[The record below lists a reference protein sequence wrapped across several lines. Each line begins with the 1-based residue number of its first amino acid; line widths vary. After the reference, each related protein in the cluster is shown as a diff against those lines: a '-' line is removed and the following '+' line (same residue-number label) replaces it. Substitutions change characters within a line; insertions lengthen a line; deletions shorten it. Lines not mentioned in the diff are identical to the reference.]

1 MALVSNGLAYICAW
15 QIKMLAYK
23 YDNVSRVAPIFYV
36 ESVIALLIDIIFFDE
51 SFTVLQIVGLVL
63 VIGVFV
69 TIFVQAHYNT

>member
-1 MALVSNGLAYICAW
+1 
-15 QIKMLAYK
+15 MLAYK